1 MINESSEYKPLMI
14 DGHCGLEELLQEAE
28 KDDILKEYYSFIG
41 ESNCGAEDHLI
52 ILPSAK
58 HLGLCGA
65 K

>member
-1 MINESSEYKPLMI
+1 MI

-52 ILPSAK
+52 ILPPAK
-58 HLGLCGA
+58 LLGLCGA